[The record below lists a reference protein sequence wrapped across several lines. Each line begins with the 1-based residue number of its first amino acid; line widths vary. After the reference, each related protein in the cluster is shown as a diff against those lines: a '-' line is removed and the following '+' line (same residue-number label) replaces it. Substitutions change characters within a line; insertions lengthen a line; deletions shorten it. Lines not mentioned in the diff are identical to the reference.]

1 MTYLKNHTNMKCFVD
16 NQAELDGIKT
26 AKSAVG
32 SPSLQV
38 FKYCPWFSNDFFF
51 FESVH
56 FYLVKNLQHNFV
68 SPRLKL
74 HNHYCY
80 NLHN

>member
-38 FKYCPWFSNDFFF
+38 FKYCQWFSKDSFFS

-56 FYLVKNLQHNFV
+56 F
-68 SPRLKL
+68 
-74 HNHYCY
+74 
-80 NLHN
+80 